1 MEKNDVKR
9 NFDRNKR
16 SIIVVVIFLLLLLV
30 TVGYATITTQLKING
45 TTTIRKNSWN
55 VYISKIANISTN
67 GTASITSNPTVTAGS
82 ISTTSINYDVTLN
95 QPGDY
100 YEFEFTVTN
109 GGTLDIILSKVPSLS
124 GLSNSQATYVSHT
137 IKNSDETDV
146 TVNNSVIKSG
156 QSKTYKIRVLY
167 KSDIVASDLPSDNQS
182 LSLSVQMDYIQH

>member
-1 MEKNDVKR
+1 MENNTVKR

-55 VYISKIANISTN
+55 VYISKIANITTN
-67 GTASITSNPTVTAGS
+67 GTASITTNPTVTAGS
-82 ISTTSINYDVTLN
+82 TTTTSVNYNVTLN

-109 GGTLDIILSKVPSLS
+109 GGTLDIVLSKVPSLL
-124 GLSNSQATYVSHT
+124 GLSTSQATYVSHT
-137 IKNSDETDV
+137 IKNSDGTDV

-182 LSLSVQMDYIQH
+182 LNLSVQMDYIQH